1 MPAVR
6 TEISE
11 IVTGLGMF
19 GYPNLEHALGMRPP
33 GFENVEDAVYDRL
46 AAAYRS
52 GGHSRVFSTAW
63 SNGVRFARSAEGL
76 RGRPPWIVEWKG
88 AHRPPGYDQIPA
100 DLRVDHVYLVSCKYG
115 SNILTNSSPANLFDP
130 RSDTDDWFHAVAP
143 ESYQVLYEECR
154 HLVDDPSLP
163 ASVTDLTKDHRRSL
177 KKSLPRNLTGH
188 AKHVYREFALEAAAG
203 SSRRWDLTLGT
214 KRTQEE
220 MMWRLLRLQ
229 SAPYFVLGESAE
241 GHSLAYRVQT
251 PWDLRVSHRFGSFRH
266 EAERGR
272 GQPIVNWEA
281 TYIDRATG
289 GSVLVAGHI
298 EVRWS
303 HGKFAQ
309 APEAKVYL
317 DTPHHA
323 VPAYVPLERQ
333 ADAEMALF
341 D

>member
-1 MPAVR
+1 MPALR
-6 TEISE
+6 TEITE

-19 GYPNLEHALGMRPP
+19 GYSNLHHAIGMRPP
-33 GFENVEDAVYDRL
+33 GFENVDDLVYDRL
-46 AAAYRS
+46 SVAYRS
-52 GGHSRVFSTAW
+52 GNHGRAFATAW

-88 AHRPPGYDQIPA
+88 AHRPPGYEQIPA

-130 RSDTDDWFHAVAP
+130 RRAEDDWFNAVAP
-143 ESYQVLYEECR
+143 GSYQVLYEECR
-154 HLVDDPSLP
+154 RLVDDPSLP
-163 ASVTDLTKDHRRSL
+163 PSVTDLTQEHRRVL
-177 KKSLPRNLTGH
+177 KESLPRNLTDH
-188 AKHVYREFALEAAAG
+188 AKRVYREFAVEAASG
-203 SSRRWDLTLGT
+203 SSQRWDSYLKA
-214 KRTQEE
+214 KRSQEE

-241 GHSLAYRVQT
+241 GHPLAYRVQT
-251 PWDLRVSHRFGSFRH
+251 PWDLRVSHRFVSFRH
-266 EAERGR
+266 WAEQDR
-272 GQPIVNWEA
+272 GQPIVSWEA
-281 TYIDRATG
+281 TYVDLRTSARV
-289 GSVLVAGHI
+289 SVAGHI

-333 ADAEMALF
+333 AETEMALF